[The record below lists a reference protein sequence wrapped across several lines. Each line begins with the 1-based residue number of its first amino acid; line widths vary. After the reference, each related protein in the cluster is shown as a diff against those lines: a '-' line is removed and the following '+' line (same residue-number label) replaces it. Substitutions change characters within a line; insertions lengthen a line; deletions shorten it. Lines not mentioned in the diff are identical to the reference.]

1 MEAATGAVH
10 APAYRDRVRRRTAAR
25 RLGAR
30 FGNVAGMSVSHQTVT
45 LARGKHTSP
54 RAGACVMELASM
66 LAGEEF
72 TDRPASV
79 CPVVGAFLRAYNDAV
94 DDRRRQDLY
103 GYASAAVGTRASA
116 AVTRRRAQRCL
127 DELRALRR
135 WPLGTL
141 TAPRA
146 LPDSV
151 PAMERLAARLA
162 REIHRSG
169 IGSHGRA
176 MRVADALIGMAEEP
190 ADAQALASW
199 SAARHAD
206 APRTSAVGIEEDG
219 SQRL

>member
-1 MEAATGAVH
+1 MEEWTATGAVR
-10 APAYRDRVRRRTAAR
+10 APAYRDPVRRRTAAR

-30 FGNVAGMSVSHQTVT
+30 SGNVAGMSVSHQTVT

-66 LAGEEF
+66 LAGDEF

-116 AVTRRRAQRCL
+116 AVVRRRAQRCL

-146 LPDSV
+146 LPESV
-151 PAMERLAARLA
+151 PGMERVAGRLA
-162 REIHRSG
+162 RELNRSG
-169 IGSHGRA
+169 IGSHARALRIADVLIAMDAGPAPAPTAVSGSGRSRA
-176 MRVADALIGMAEEP
+176 AA
-190 ADAQALASW
+190 
-199 SAARHAD
+199 AAR
-206 APRTSAVGIEEDG
+206 
-219 SQRL
+219 